1 MALNDATLNSLGTT
15 LAGLITHAEL
25 HSGDPG
31 AAGTA
36 NQTTAAR
43 QAVTFN
49 VDADGDLTLTGT
61 VSFTGGAASGGCTHV
76 SLWGGSGAATK
87 GTGTIRG
94 SYALTGD
101 QTFNAAGEYNLTGLT
116 INGTAS

>member
-1 MALNDATLNSLGTT
+1 MALNDATLNSLGTS

-25 HSGDPG
+25 HTADPG

-49 VDADGDLTLTGT
+49 VDADGDLTLAATAA
-61 VSFTGGAASGGCTHV
+61 FTGGAASGACTWV
-76 SLWGGSGAATK
+76 SLWGGAGASTK
-87 GTGTIRG
+87 GTGTFRG
-94 SYALTGD
+94 AYALTGD
-101 QTFNAAGEYNLTGLT
+101 LTFNASGAYNLTGLT
-116 INGTAS
+116 LTGTST